1 MNRGLVI
8 LAASAALAGGCRL
21 GPAYERPDSDPP
33 VAFRFAEGGPDAGA
47 PDPLVT
53 APAPGSDAATFGDLG
68 FWEVFAD
75 ERLVAY
81 VREALTASPTA
92 LIATERVLQ
101 ARAAWEFA
109 FGEQLPQVDL
119 GGGWDSVG
127 VTQNGFPKFPNEN
140 VGSEGSVVGSFTWDA
155 DLFGRLAS
163 ATEARRQDYLAS
175 EANRRAVYT
184 ALCADVAK
192 AYLRIL
198 DLDRRVEVA
207 RQTLESR
214 TKNLELVTLRRDRGV
229 ASAMDVRQA
238 ETLLYQASAAIP
250 IFEGSRGEA
259 ENALCV
265 LLGRNPGPIERGTGI
280 YGQVL
285 RADLPPGLPSELLE
299 RRPDLIAAE
308 RNLEAAN
315 AGIGEA
321 KARFFPAIGLT
332 AFGGFQSDSLSN
344 LFDGSSALWTAGIS
358 ALQPIY
364 TGGRLEANLRGA
376 EARQRAA
383 TLAYILAV
391 QQAFREVSDGLVSYR
406 FAREYRI
413 EQDKLADTLADQSRL
428 SQVRYKGG
436 ITSYLEV
443 LDSERL
449 YFQAELER
457 SNAWRI
463 EFESVIGLYRALG
476 GGWRLPDEPAAE
488 AADATT
494 GGNSP

>member
-1 MNRGLVI
+1 VRWLPF
-8 LAASAALAGGCRL
+8 ALAPLATVAAGCRL
-21 GPAYERPDSDPP
+21 GPAYERPDTNPP
-33 VAFRFAEGGPDAGA
+33 AAFRFAEGGPDAGEPDRLVAA
-47 PDPLVT
+47 PE
-53 APAPGSDAATFGDLG
+53 PGTDAATFGDLD

-109 FGEQLPQVDL
+109 FGAQLPQVGV

-127 VTQNGFPKFPNEN
+127 ISQNGFPKFPNEN
-140 VGSEGSVVGSFTWDA
+140 VGSEGTVAGSFAWDA

-163 ATEARRQDYLAS
+163 ATEARREEFLAS

-192 AYLRIL
+192 AYLLIL

-207 RQTLESR
+207 RQTLDSR
-214 TKNLELVTLRRDRGV
+214 RKNLELVTLRRDRGV

-250 IFEGSRGEA
+250 IFAGARGEA
-259 ENALCV
+259 ENALSL
-265 LLGRNPGPIERGTGI
+265 LLGRNPGPIERGEGI
-280 YGQVL
+280 YEQVI

-299 RRPDLIAAE
+299 RRPDLVAAE
-308 RNLEAAN
+308 RNLAAAN
-315 AGIGEA
+315 ARIGEA
-321 KARFFPAIGLT
+321 KAQFFPTIGLT

-344 LFDGSSALWTAGIS
+344 LFNGSSALWTAGIS

-376 EARQRAA
+376 EARQREA
-383 TLAYILAV
+383 TLAYVLAV
-391 QQAFREVSDGLVSYR
+391 QRAFREVSDGLVSYR
-406 FAREYRI
+406 YAREYRI

-449 YFQAELER
+449 YFQSELER
-457 SNAWRI
+457 SNAWRL
-463 EFESVIGLYRALG
+463 EFDAVIGLYRALG
-476 GGWRLPDEPAAE
+476 GGWRLPEENP
-488 AADATT
+488 
-494 GGNSP
+494 P